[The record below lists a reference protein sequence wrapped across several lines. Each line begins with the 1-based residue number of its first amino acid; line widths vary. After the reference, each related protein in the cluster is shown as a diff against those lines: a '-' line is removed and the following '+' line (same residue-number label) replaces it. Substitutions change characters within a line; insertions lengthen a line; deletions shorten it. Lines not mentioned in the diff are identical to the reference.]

1 MDHKK
6 IIFKKK
12 GKENLNKKTFDV
24 SPNYV
29 KLFVIPDECLIN
41 LIDKFINN
49 LFNEENYIHT
59 TKKMKTNKK
68 CIITN
73 LLEAQKK
80 FFECKMIENPLFHYN
95 INDDELNII
104 YNKCN
109 RNKIHFN
116 LFYEARRILEI
127 VKVNYKTYDNYENII
142 FNNKNKNIHKN
153 KTFLTRYQIKNYIMK
168 YLQNSG
174 IKHNVQIEF
183 KENLISAIQIFKKKN
198 NSYYIQLQY
207 HDMTRQKIRALCNHE
222 IGTHLLRMINHH
234 YNELQKFGINN
245 ICNITEEGLAVIN
258 SMYSL
263 KKKKNHLYLI
273 SPALKYLAVCL
284 GNFYSF
290 SKLYR
295 FLNTFVIDKNKC
307 FKICARVK
315 RGLTDT
321 SLPGSVYHDQLYFIG
336 SYSIL
341 KWFKNID
348 FPLLYSGNIGLS
360 YLNTISKYVNTKNN
374 LLPYFLANQKKVN
387 AYMKFLQNVSYI
399 NGITPEKCAFI
410 QNGNIP
416 KNIKNIK
423 INKNI

>member
-1 MDHKK
+1 MDHNK
-6 IIFKKK
+6 IVFKKK
-12 GKENLNKKTFDV
+12 EKGKLNKKIFCV

-49 LFNEENYIHT
+49 LFNEENYIHA
-59 TKKMKTNKK
+59 TKNMKTNKK
-68 CIITN
+68 CIIIN

-80 FFECKMIENPLFHYN
+80 FFEDKIIENPLFHYN
-95 INDDELNII
+95 INDDELDII

-109 RNKIHFN
+109 GNKIHFN

-142 FNNKNKNIHKN
+142 FNIKKYNKKNDKNKK

-168 YLQNSG
+168 YIQNSG

-183 KENLISAIQIFKKKN
+183 KENLISAIQIFKKN
-198 NSYYIQLQY
+198 NSYYLQLQC
-207 HDMTRQKIRALCNHE
+207 HNMTRQKIRALCNHE
-222 IGTHLLRMINHH
+222 IGTHLIRMINHH
-234 YNELQKFGINN
+234 YNELKKFGIN
-245 ICNITEEGLAVIN
+245 ICNVTEEGLAVIN

-321 SLPGSVYHDQLYFIG
+321 SLQGSVYHDQLYFIG

-374 LLPYFLANQKKVN
+374 LLPYFLVNQKRLD
-387 AYMKFLQNVSYI
+387 AYMKFLQKVSYI
-399 NGITPEKCAFI
+399 NGITPERCTFI
-410 QNGNIP
+410 QNGKIP
-416 KNIKNIK
+416 KN
-423 INKNI
+423 